1 MFLPCILILCP
12 PPAYRLLPYKFS
24 CFTHGIPHTTPRTTQ
39 RRNDL
44 KSVLPAFENSTQSHL
59 HQTQSQSQKPCHRS
73 ITSTSSPDPS
83 MIQVLVFPSASQ
95 QSNTE
100 PPGNRSPLKYFNC
113 CLLFACSR
121 LREIPRRDRHV
132 LLTNNI
138 RSYYSTTRSC
148 QERSG
153 ALAHKAHF
161 LEFSWRFANP
171 IWDPSAKSYR
181 EKTSKEDLLRG
192 TIQ

>member
-100 PPGNRSPLKYFNC
+100 PSGNRSPQVFQLLPPI
-113 CLLFACSR
+113 CLQPP
-121 LREIPRRDRHV
+121 PRD
-132 LLTNNI
+132 TPP
-138 RSYYSTTRSC
+138 RSPC
-148 QERSG
+148 AADE
-153 ALAHKAHF
+153 
-161 LEFSWRFANP
+161 
-171 IWDPSAKSYR
+171 
-181 EKTSKEDLLRG
+181 
-192 TIQ
+192 